1 MEFVPQIAFVVQ
13 PEAALSLAHAL
24 LNASPSPLLL
34 LDAELRVV
42 RATPSFCAVFGMHHD
57 QVQGLSLIHI

>member
-1 MEFVPQIAFVVQ
+1 MEFVPPNAFVVQ

-34 LDAELRVV
+34 LDADLRGGAGDALVLRRLRHV
-42 RATPSFCAVFGMHHD
+42 P
-57 QVQGLSLIHI
+57 